1 MNVGKQRSGP
11 AGRSVMALSSNGYKP
26 QPGDVVKSPLGYGR
40 ETVESI
46 VVAFTLAL
54 LFRAFE
60 AEAFVIPTGSMAPTL
75 MGRHKDVVCEK
86 CDRDYRVGCSA
97 EEDDQ
102 SQSLRSQQSQLTRE
116 LADLRTQAKNAQ
128 SPQQREA
135 AQRRVEILE
144 SDRGPLAQIRTRLGS
159 KLVPAT
165 RCPSCGYAMRLIEDA
180 KGVDQPL
187 HYLPQYPS
195 FNGDRILVNK
205 FIYDFVEPNRWDVVV
220 FRYPEDAKTNYI
232 KRLIGLPNETV
243 SIVGGDIWTSQN
255 AEPPRIAR
263 KPVTQLLA
271 MLQCVFDSRYL
282 SPELHQAG
290 WPLGWIPWSPPAE
303 SATGRWTTADSGRSF
318 ACSPAAEAATLR
330 YRHFFPTAQD
340 WEAVNAV
347 LKKEPAGALPFS
359 TEIQPALVD
368 DFQPYNALATR
379 SHWVGDL
386 AVEMQ
391 LENRSAA
398 GTFSIDLVEA
408 GQAHRCTI
416 DLAIGA
422 VQLAIAGQAAED
434 SPQARTPLHGLGSW
448 RILFANVDDELS
460 LFIDGVKVEFDR
472 PTAWSR
478 SIEAAQAIR
487 PTEVAIAPGTMQ
499 PSDLSPV
506 GVTAVGADLRIDT
519 MRVLRDIFYIG
530 AHDIGARPGELIER
544 QLLEF
549 PLEEDQFFVLGD
561 NSAASKDS
569 RLWVEGYH
577 VNRELLVGKALVIFW
592 PHAVPAQWSI
602 PLTIGGSQVRLP
614 AWPNFARMGYVR

>member
-1 MNVGKQRSGP
+1 M
-11 AGRSVMALSSNGYKP
+11 
-26 QPGDVVKSPLGYGR
+26 
-40 ETVESI
+40 
-46 VVAFTLAL
+46 
-54 LFRAFE
+54 
-60 AEAFVIPTGSMAPTL
+60 
-75 MGRHKDVVCEK
+75 
-86 CDRDYRVGCSA
+86 
-97 EEDDQ
+97 
-102 SQSLRSQQSQLTRE
+102 
-116 LADLRTQAKNAQ
+116 
-128 SPQQREA
+128 
-135 AQRRVEILE
+135 
-144 SDRGPLAQIRTRLGS
+144 
-159 KLVPAT
+159 
-165 RCPSCGYAMRLIEDA
+165 
-180 KGVDQPL
+180 
-187 HYLPQYPS
+187 
-195 FNGDRILVNK
+195 
-205 FIYDFVEPNRWDVVV
+205 
-220 FRYPEDAKTNYI
+220 
-232 KRLIGLPNETV
+232 
-243 SIVGGDIWTSQN
+243 
-255 AEPPRIAR
+255 
-263 KPVTQLLA
+263 
-271 MLQCVFDSRYL
+271 
-282 SPELHQAG
+282 
-290 WPLGWIPWSPPAE
+290 
-303 SATGRWTTADSGRSF
+303 
-318 ACSPAAEAATLR
+318 
-330 YRHFFPTAQD
+330 
-340 WEAVNAV
+340 
-347 LKKEPAGALPFS
+347 
-359 TEIQPALVD
+359 
-368 DFQPYNALATR
+368 
-379 SHWVGDL
+379 
-386 AVEMQ
+386 EMQ

-422 VQLAIAGQAAED
+422 VQLAIAGQPAED

-478 SIEAAQAIR
+478 SIESAQAIR

-499 PSDLSPV
+499 SSDLSPV